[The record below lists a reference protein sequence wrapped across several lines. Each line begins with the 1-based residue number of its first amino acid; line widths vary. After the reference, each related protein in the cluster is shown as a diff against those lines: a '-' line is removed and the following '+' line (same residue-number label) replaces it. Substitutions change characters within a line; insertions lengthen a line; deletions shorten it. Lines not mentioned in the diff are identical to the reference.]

1 MMTRDYG
8 KIFGTLLFAVIIISI
23 LYLSL
28 FKYDEKG
35 KEEIKMINIQGNNLL
50 SKDIYIRFADLDEKA
65 VYDDLNLNI
74 IKKRIEEHPYVAK
87 AEVKSDG
94 RGNVDIKIR
103 EKEIYAVLIN
113 NGEPYFLTNNFELLK
128 IFQYTTYSDIPVIS
142 NVRVA
147 EKLTSSKVLRNEDI
161 IEAFKIIDAA
171 KITDLELSKKLSEIN
186 LKYGGDAV
194 LTFSGVN
201 YPIVFGRGNESK
213 KMIYLSLIWE
223 RINKLNS
230 DLKNTEYID
239 LRFANEAYIGK
250 KENTGLI

>member
-1 MMTRDYG
+1 MSKDYG
-8 KIFGTLLFAVIIISI
+8 KIISVIVFTVIVISI

-28 FKYDEKG
+28 FKYNEKG
-35 KEEIKMINIQGNNLL
+35 KEVIKMINISGNSLL
-50 SKDIYIRFADLDEKA
+50 SKDIYLRFADLDEKS
-65 VYDDLNLNI
+65 VYDDLTLNI
-74 IKKRIEEHPYVAK
+74 IKKRLEEHPYVAK
-87 AEVKSDG
+87 ADVKSDG
-94 RGNVDIKIR
+94 RGDVDVKIR

-113 NGEPYFLTNNFELLK
+113 NGEPFFLSNNFELLK
-128 IFQYTTYSDIPVIS
+128 IYEYTNYSDIPVIS
-142 NVRVA
+142 NARIS
-147 EKLTSSKVLRNEDI
+147 EKLTPSKVLRNEDI

-171 KITDLELSKKLSEIN
+171 KISDLDLSKKLSEIN
-186 LKYGGDAV
+186 LKRGGDVV

-201 YPIVFGRGNESK
+201 YPVVFGRGSESK

-223 RINKLNS
+223 RINKFNN